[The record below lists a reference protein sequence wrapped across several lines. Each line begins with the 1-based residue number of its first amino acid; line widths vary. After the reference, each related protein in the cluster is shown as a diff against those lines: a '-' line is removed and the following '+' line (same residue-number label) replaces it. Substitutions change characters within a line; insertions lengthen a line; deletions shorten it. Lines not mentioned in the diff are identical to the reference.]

1 MPADR
6 PPLRDDPPPLLR
18 DEPSPPAPRPLPGV
32 PTVDT
37 EEGARTALVTR
48 IIIVVTV
55 VLGQLWALTV
65 ALEAHLSG
73 HRAQAWWLAG
83 FSIVSFAI
91 VAALVLLEPAP
102 RSRPRGRR

>member
-1 MPADR
+1 MR
-6 PPLRDDPPPLLR
+6 SEPPP
-18 DEPSPPAPRPLPGV
+18 PRPLPDV

-73 HRAQAWWLAG
+73 RTAQAWWLAL
-83 FSIVSFAI
+83 FSLVSFAV
-91 VAALVLLEPAP
+91 VAALVFLEPAP
-102 RSRPRGRR
+102 RSRPRWRARR

>member
-1 MPADR
+1 MSSE
-6 PPLRDDPPPLLR
+6 PPP
-18 DEPSPPAPRPLPGV
+18 PRPLPSV
-32 PTVDT
+32 PAVET

-73 HRAQAWWLAG
+73 HTTQAWWLAL
-83 FSIVSFAI
+83 FSLVSFAI
-91 VAALVLLEPAP
+91 VAALVFLEPAA

>member
-1 MPADR
+1 MR
-6 PPLRDDPPPLLR
+6 GDPPP
-18 DEPSPPAPRPLPGV
+18 PPPRPLPDR
-32 PTVDT
+32 PTVET

-73 HRAQAWWLAG
+73 HTRQAWGLAL
-83 FSIVSFAI
+83 FSIVSFAV

-102 RSRPRGRR
+102 RSRPHGGHGERPEDRSTRP

>member
-1 MPADR
+1 MR
-6 PPLRDDPPPLLR
+6 GDPPP
-18 DEPSPPAPRPLPGV
+18 PPPPPRPLPGR
-32 PTVDT
+32 PTVET

-73 HRAQAWWLAG
+73 HTRQAWGLAL
-83 FSIVSFAI
+83 FSIVSYVV
-91 VAALVLLEPAP
+91 VAALVLFEPAP
-102 RSRPRGRR
+102 RSRPRPQPGARPGDGKARP